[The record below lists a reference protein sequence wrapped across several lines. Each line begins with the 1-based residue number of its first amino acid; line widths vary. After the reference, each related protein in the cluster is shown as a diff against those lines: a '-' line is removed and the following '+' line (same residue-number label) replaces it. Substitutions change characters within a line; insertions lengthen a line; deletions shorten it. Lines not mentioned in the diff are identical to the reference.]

1 MVSIF
6 AFLVYTMAP
15 EVIKGD
21 YDQQCDV
28 WSIGIIAFMLLSS
41 SLPFY
46 GKTRAHVV
54 RRILQGKYAFKGRR
68 WKEISPEA
76 KAFIESLLIQDP
88 AARPTAGDALE
99 DEWLKED
106 FAIDGTQVR

>member
-1 MVSIF
+1 
-6 AFLVYTMAP
+6 MAP

-28 WSIGIIAFMLLSS
+28 WSVGVIAFMLLSS

-54 RRILQGKYAFKGRR
+54 RRILHGKFAFKGRR
-68 WKEISPEA
+68 WKEISDEA
-76 KAFIESLLIQDP
+76 KSFIESLLVQDP
-88 AARPTAGDALE
+88 AERPTAAQALAH
-99 DEWLKED
+99 EWLQGD
-106 FAIDGTQVR
+106 FAHDGTNVR

>member
-1 MVSIF
+1 
-6 AFLVYTMAP
+6 MAP

-21 YDQQCDV
+21 YDEKCDV

-54 RRILQGKYAFKGRR
+54 RRILQGKYTFKGRR
-68 WKEISPEA
+68 WKEVSDEA
-76 KAFIESLLIQDP
+76 KNFIETLLVQDP
-88 AARPTAGDALE
+88 ADRPSAAVALRH
-99 DEWLKED
+99 EWLQKD
-106 FAIDGTQVR
+106 FAHDGTNVR